1 MMQLTGNSTLIT
13 GVACGIGFAF
23 AKAFVAE
30 GARVAIADIDI
41 DRTRIAAAVKI
52 DVTDQNSIDA
62 GVVETVKAF
71 GQIEILINNAAI
83 FTAAPISKITRQNY
97 QHGINVNAIAPG
109 VVGGEHWDGVEALVA
124 KYEKKATGQKKK
136 EVTAAVPFGRM
147 GMADDLTGTAIFLA
161 STSASYVVA
170 QTYNVDGGNW
180 MS

>member
-1 MMQLTGNSTLIT
+1 MIQLTGNSTLIT

-83 FTAAPISKITRQNY
+83 FTAAFISKITRQNY
-97 QHGINVNAIAPG
+97 QHGINVNAISPG
-109 VVGGEHWDGVEALVA
+109 VFDGEHW
-124 KYEKKATGQKKK
+124 
-136 EVTAAVPFGRM
+136 
-147 GMADDLTGTAIFLA
+147 TGTAVFLA
-161 STSASYVVA
+161 GTNASYVVA

>member
-1 MMQLTGNSTLIT
+1 MQLTGNSTLIT

-52 DVTDQNSIDA
+52 DVTEQNIIDA

-83 FTAAPISKITRQNY
+83 FTAAPIPKITRQNY
-97 QHGINVNAIAPG
+97 QHGIKVNAISPG
-109 VVGGEHWDGVEALVA
+109 VFDGEHWNGFEASVA
-124 KYEKKATGQKKK
+124 KYEKKATVQKKK
-136 EVTAAVPFGRM
+136 EVTAAVPFGLM
-147 GMADDLTGTAIFLA
+147 GIADDWTGTAVFLA

>member
-1 MMQLTGNSTLIT
+1 MIQLAGNSTLIT

-97 QHGINVNAIAPG
+97 QHGINVNAISPG
-109 VVGGEHWDGVEALVA
+109 VVGRGTLGWGRGVGCQIRKESDRP
-124 KYEKKATGQKKK
+124 KEKRSHC
-136 EVTAAVPFGRM
+136 GRSVWAH
-147 GMADDLTGTAIFLA
+147 GHSG
-161 STSASYVVA
+161 
-170 QTYNVDGGNW
+170 
-180 MS
+180 